1 MTTFKTIRIRLATHL
16 CVELAACE
24 EGAYEDSCVAAV
36 AGRNEGRPPASHAHV
51 VATNGADK
59 GVLVISTA
67 AEADDMYYAVCS
79 GVFKSKVPAT
89 LRAAQRIADILR
101 PFAQPETV
109 RVWDKPDP
117 EPFNGM

>member
-1 MTTFKTIRIRLATHL
+1 MTTFKPIHIRLATRL

-24 EGAYEDSCVAAV
+24 EGAYEDSCVADA

-51 VATNGADK
+51 VALNGADK
-59 GVLVISTA
+59 GVLVIRTA

-79 GVFKSKVPAT
+79 GVFKSKTPAT

-101 PFAQPETV
+101 PFATAETV
-109 RVWDKPDP
+109 RVWPKPDP